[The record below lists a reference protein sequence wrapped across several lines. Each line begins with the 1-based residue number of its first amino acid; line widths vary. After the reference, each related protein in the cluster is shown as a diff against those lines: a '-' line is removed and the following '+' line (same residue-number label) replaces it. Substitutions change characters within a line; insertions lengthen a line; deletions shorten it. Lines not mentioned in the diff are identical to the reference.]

1 MVRAQVRAPL
11 LASIKRNPD
20 APRLPPNDMAGPTR
34 VVRLDDQFEPVR
46 DEQRG
51 YDLESSADV
60 RNVANGAVDCAAAE
74 TDGASF

>member
-1 MVRAQVRAPL
+1 MRRSFRARRYDRADL
-11 LASIKRNPD
+11 GR
-20 APRLPPNDMAGPTR
+20 RT
-34 VVRLDDQFEPVR
+34 DDQFEPVR